1 MERSNRN
8 KKSSKKP
15 LILGVSALVLIAAA
29 GGGYYAY
36 SQWQAKQEL
45 AEAKKTATTFLNVL
59 SKQEFDKLPSVVQ
72 EASLKKNGY
81 DTKSVV
87 EKYQAIY
94 SGIQAERVKA
104 SDVQVKKAKD
114 NQYTFTYKLSM
125 STPLGEMKDLSYQS
139 SIAKKA
145 IPTKSLGSRL

>member
-72 EASLKKNGY
+72 EASLKKMAMILNLLLKN
-81 DTKSVV
+81 TK
-87 EKYQAIY
+87 QF
-94 SGIQAERVKA
+94 IQGFKQKE
-104 SDVQVKKAKD
+104 S
-114 NQYTFTYKLSM
+114 KLVM
-125 STPLGEMKDLSYQS
+125 F
-139 SIAKKA
+139 
-145 IPTKSLGSRL
+145 KSKRRKTINTHLPINYR

>member
-15 LILGVSALVLIAAA
+15 LILGVSALVLIAAV

-45 AEAKKTATTFLNVL
+45 AEAKKTANTFLNVL

-72 EASLKKNGY
+72 ETSLKKNGY

-94 SGIQAERVKA
+94 SGIQAEGVKA
-104 SDVQVKKAKD
+104 SDVQVKKGKTT
-114 NQYTFTYKLSM
+114 NTHLPINY
-125 STPLGEMKDLSYQS
+125 
-139 SIAKKA
+139 
-145 IPTKSLGSRL
+145 R

>member
-1 MERSNRN
+1 M
-8 KKSSKKP
+8 
-15 LILGVSALVLIAAA
+15 L
-29 GGGYYAY
+29 Y

-94 SGIQAERVKA
+94 SGIQA
-104 SDVQVKKAKD
+104 AKE
-114 NQYTFTYKLSM
+114 S
-125 STPLGEMKDLSYQS
+125 
-139 SIAKKA
+139 
-145 IPTKSLGSRL
+145 KS

>member
-1 MERSNRN
+1 M
-8 KKSSKKP
+8 
-15 LILGVSALVLIAAA
+15 VLIAAA

-87 EKYQAIY
+87 ENTKQFIQGFKQKESKLVMFKSKGERQSIHIY
-94 SGIQAERVKA
+94 
-104 SDVQVKKAKD
+104 
-114 NQYTFTYKLSM
+114 L
-125 STPLGEMKDLSYQS
+125 
-139 SIAKKA
+139 
-145 IPTKSLGSRL
+145 

>member
-15 LILGVSALVLIAAA
+15 LILGVSALVIIAAA

-72 EASLKKNGY
+72 EASLKKMAMILNLLLKN
-81 DTKSVV
+81 TK
-87 EKYQAIY
+87 QF
-94 SGIQAERVKA
+94 IQGFKQKE
-104 SDVQVKKAKD
+104 S
-114 NQYTFTYKLSM
+114 KLVM
-125 STPLGEMKDLSYQS
+125 F
-139 SIAKKA
+139 
-145 IPTKSLGSRL
+145 KSKRRKTINTHLPINYR

>member
-59 SKQEFDKLPSVVQ
+59 TKQKFDKLPSVVQ

-94 SGIQAERVKA
+94 SGIQAEGVKA

-114 NQYTFTYKLSM
+114 NQYTFTYKLCLINQVS
-125 STPLGEMKDLSYQS
+125 P
-139 SIAKKA
+139 KKA

>member
-8 KKSSKKP
+8 KNLQKP
-15 LILGVSALVLIAAA
+15 LILGVSALVLIAA

-94 SGIQAERVKA
+94 SGIQAEGVKA

>member
-72 EASLKKNGY
+72 EASLKKMAMILNLLLKN
-81 DTKSVV
+81 TK
-87 EKYQAIY
+87 QF
-94 SGIQAERVKA
+94 IQGFKQKE
-104 SDVQVKKAKD
+104 S
-114 NQYTFTYKLSM
+114 KLVM
-125 STPLGEMKDLSYQS
+125 FK
-139 SIAKKA
+139 
-145 IPTKSLGSRL
+145 